1 MKSYQPIA
9 ITAAH
14 SRWGR
19 AMLHFVWLC
28 RGGERRWH
36 VRGMFRELFRSGNQ
50 SIVAHAADAPSESS
64 HRGSSVLPAFLL
76 ATTFSAAA
84 ASGPVELE
92 LRSSAQADSAGI
104 FLQQVASASPSAL
117 TPQNIRLADAP
128 GFGRAASF
136 TPDQLGELLRRAA
149 PQFPAITWT
158 GASQVRVVRRARFLA
173 ESELRDLLT
182 ATIQSEHVRDKGT
195 LELAFGRSWPG
206 VNLPDETLSLRVLNM
221 PASGVSPNFIVRFD
235 VNAGA
240 ERFGPWQVVAQA
252 RVMKDVLVAR
262 VPLKRGQPLQ
272 SSDFSIERRDVL
284 SLREAVDVEL
294 AVNPAFELVENVP
307 PGQPLLARAVRMRP
321 VVQRGQLVDGLVRDG
336 AMNISLK
343 VEVLVDGLPGQTVR
357 VRNPKTKREFYAK
370 VQDEQTVVI
379 HL

>member
-1 MKSYQPIA
+1 MKSHQPIA

-19 AMLHFVWLC
+19 ALLHLLCLC

-36 VRGMFRELFRSGNQ
+36 VRGIFRELFRSGSQ
-50 SIVAHAADAPSESS
+50 SIVAHDADAPSASS
-64 HRGSSVLPAFLL
+64 RRGSSALPVLLL

-84 ASGPVELE
+84 ASGPVEIE

-104 FLQQVASASPSAL
+104 FLQQVATTLPSAFP
-117 TPQNIRLADAP
+117 PQNIRLADAP
-128 GFGRAASF
+128 AFGRAASF
-136 TPDQLGELLRRAA
+136 THDQLGELLRRAA
-149 PQFPAITWT
+149 PQFPAVTWT

-173 ESELRDLLT
+173 ESELRELLT

-235 VNAGA
+235 VNAGV

-252 RVMKDVLVAR
+252 RVMKDVLVTR
-262 VPLKRGQPLQ
+262 VPLKRGHP
-272 SSDFSIERRDVL
+272 RA
-284 SLREAVDVEL
+284 LRL
-294 AVNPAFELVENVP
+294 
-307 PGQPLLARAVRMRP
+307 
-321 VVQRGQLVDGLVRDG
+321 
-336 AMNISLK
+336 
-343 VEVLVDGLPGQTVR
+343 
-357 VRNPKTKREFYAK
+357 
-370 VQDEQTVVI
+370 
-379 HL
+379 

>member
-1 MKSYQPIA
+1 MKPLQPITIA
-9 ITAAH
+9 AAH

-19 AMLHFVWLC
+19 ALLHLLCLC

-36 VRGMFRELFRSGNQ
+36 GRGIVRELFCSGHQ
-50 SIVAHAADAPSESS
+50 SLVAQEANIASQSS
-64 HRGSSVLPAFLL
+64 RRGPSVLSVLFL
-76 ATTFSAAA
+76 ATTFNAVA
-84 ASGPVELE
+84 ASAPVELE
-92 LRSSAQADSAGI
+92 LRSSAYADSSGI
-104 FLQQVASASPSAL
+104 FLQQVASTPPSVF
-117 TPQNIRLADAP
+117 PSQNIRLTDAP
-128 GFGRAASF
+128 AFGRAASF
-136 TPDQLGELLRRAA
+136 TPDQLGELLRRSA
-149 PQFPAITWT
+149 PQFPVVTWT

-235 VNAGA
+235 INAGA

-252 RVMKDVLVAR
+252 RVMRDVLVAR

-272 SSDFSIERRDVL
+272 PSDFVIERRDVL
-284 SLREAVDVEL
+284 ALREAVGVEL

-307 PGQPLLARAVRMRP
+307 SGQPLLARAVRMRP

-343 VEVLVDGLPGQTVR
+343 VEVLADGLPGQTVR

-370 VQDEQTVVI
+370 VQDDQTVVI

>member
-1 MKSYQPIA
+1 MKQYQPIA
-9 ITAAH
+9 IAAAH

-19 AMLHFVWLC
+19 ASLHFVCLC
-28 RGGERRWH
+28 RGGDRRWH
-36 VRGMFRELFRSGNQ
+36 VRGIFRELFRRSDRSG
-50 SIVAHAADAPSESS
+50 VAQQARPRSESGR
-64 HRGSSVLPAFLL
+64 RGSSVLPVLFL
-76 ATTFSAAA
+76 ATTFSAVA
-84 ASGPVELE
+84 ASDLVELE

-104 FLQQVASASPSAL
+104 FLQQVATTLPSAFP
-117 TPQNIRLADAP
+117 PQNIRLADAP
-128 GFGRAASF
+128 AFGRAASF

-149 PQFPAITWT
+149 PQFPAVTWA

-182 ATIQSEHVRDKGT
+182 ATIQNEHIRDKGT

-272 SSDFSIERRDVL
+272 PSDFAIERRDVL

-294 AVNPAFELVENVP
+294 ALNPAFELVENVP
-307 PGQPLLARAVRMRP
+307 SGQPLLARAVRMRP
-321 VVQRGQLVDGLVRDG
+321 VVQRGQVVDGLVRDG

-343 VEVLVDGLPGQTVR
+343 VEVLADGLPGQTVR